1 MLPEKRFLVVLTVAC
16 VLLAGCAG
24 FGPQETDDEPSVEL
38 DEIEAT
44 AAETDRYLV
53 TVDRTLQ
60 SPTVVENTSLSGT
73 IDRVDRAAHLES
85 TTEVDVGGGP
95 RTSDLELY
103 VVDDYQY
110 TTSGDG
116 WERTPLEDDAE
127 AWAEIDRLETAVDS
141 LEDDEYAPL
150 RSETVDGTETTM
162 FEVEVPEDRW
172 NELAGLTQ
180 DGHTVT
186 SVEQLA
192 YYVYVDTD
200 TDTLYGTD
208 LRMEVTQG
216 DGSALVTIET
226 LFGGY
231 DDDLEVSLPDAAD
244 DAETTPANETTTPVD
259 GA

>member
-1 MLPEKRFLVVLTVAC
+1 MFPEKQLLVAVTVAC

-24 FGPQETDDEPSVEL
+24 IGPLETDDDPSVDHDAVVE
-38 DEIEAT
+38 T
-44 AAETDRYLV
+44 AAETESYTV

-73 IDRVDRAAHLES
+73 IDRTGQSAHIES

-95 RTSDLELY
+95 QTSDLELY
-103 VVDDYQY
+103 VREDYQY
-110 TTSGDG
+110 TATGDD
-116 WERTPLEDDAE
+116 WERTPLEDDVE
-127 AWAEIDRLETAVDS
+127 AWSEIDRLETAADS
-141 LEDDEYAPL
+141 LEDDEYVPL
-150 RSETVDGTETTM
+150 RTETVDGTETTM

-172 NELAGLTQ
+172 DDLAGVTQ

-186 SVEQLA
+186 SVEQLV

-216 DGSALVTIET
+216 DGSAFVTIET

-231 DDDLEVSLPDAAD
+231 DDDLDVSLPDAAE
-244 DAETTPANETTTPVD
+244 DAETTSANETAAPVD
-259 GA
+259 GT

>member
-1 MLPEKRFLVVLTVAC
+1 MFTKKWFLVVATVAV
-16 VLLAGCAG
+16 VLLAGCSG
-24 FGPQETDDEPSVEL
+24 VGPLDADDDPTV
-38 DEIEAT
+38 DHEAITET
-44 AAETDRYLV
+44 AAETEQYTV
-53 TVDRTLQ
+53 TVERTLQ

-73 IDRVDRAAHLES
+73 IDRSEQSAHVES
-85 TTEVDVGGGP
+85 TTDVDVGGGP
-95 RTSDLELY
+95 QTSELELY

-110 TTSGDG
+110 TSSGDD
-116 WERTPLEDDAE
+116 WERTPLEDDD
-127 AWAEIDRLETAVDS
+127 AWSELDRLETAVDS
-141 LEDDEYAPL
+141 LEDDEYEPL
-150 RSETVDGTETTM
+150 RTETVDGTETTM
-162 FEVEVPEDRW
+162 FEVAVPEDRW
-172 NELAGLTQ
+172 DDLAGLTQ

-231 DDDLEVSLPDAAD
+231 DDSLEVSLPDAAE
-244 DAETTPANETTTPVD
+244 DAETTSANETAAPVD
-259 GA
+259 RT